1 MKAIS
6 LWQPWASLMALGHK
20 KNETRGKYTEY
31 RGPLAIQAAKR
42 IVIPNDPQFINA
54 LQDLGLLDQEFP
66 QGVIVGICDLVE
78 VERIGSHFPVNGYEY
93 LFGNYTVGRYAWI
106 TENMRKVDPPIPC
119 RGYQWLF
126 DWEPPPAEPSP
137 EERFRKYLDYIK
149 NTGGSPEIRWFDDDW
164 EPIGP
169 LVRKEMREAGLII
182 EDFGMIHVCERL
194 PTDLEIRAQKRLL
207 GL

>member
-1 MKAIS
+1 MRCEFKECGSGLPGSIGVGENIGDGCWLTYICRKCAHIVGLKPGDDIPADAEAVNSKLRMAYHPPVSMKAIS

-66 QGVIVGICDLVE
+66 QGAIVGICDLVE

-126 DWEPPPAEPSP
+126 DWEDP
-137 EERFRKYLDYIK
+137 RK
-149 NTGGSPEIRWFDDDW
+149 GQMG
-164 EPIGP
+164 
-169 LVRKEMREAGLII
+169 
-182 EDFGMIHVCERL
+182 
-194 PTDLEIRAQKRLL
+194 
-207 GL
+207 